1 MSRLFIICFDVA
13 DKRRLRAVSK
23 TLEDFGKRVQYSVFE
38 CHLNKAD
45 LQDLQQKITEL
56 IDSEEDH
63 VRYYSLCPKDQ
74 KGILIDGR
82 GQVSLDNDFHLFS

>member
-1 MSRLFIICFDVA
+1 MSRLYIVCFDVT

-38 CHLNKAD
+38 CHLDKSEHQS
-45 LQDLQQKITEL
+45 LQHKLSEL
-56 IDSEEDH
+56 IDPEADH

-74 KGILIDGR
+74 KAILIDGK
-82 GQVSLDNDFHLFS
+82 GQISPDNNFHLF

>member
-1 MSRLFIICFDVA
+1 MSRLYIVSFDVT

-38 CHLNKAD
+38 CHLDKTEHQA
-45 LQDLQQKITEL
+45 LQKKLAEL
-56 IDSEEDH
+56 IDSEADH

-74 KGILIDGR
+74 KAILIDGK
-82 GQVSLDNDFHLFS
+82 GQISPDDSFHLF